1 MNLTGIPVGGDRLGH
16 WTKIAAIVFLLLT
29 GALAVDNRVE
39 LSRLAEANRASSQ
52 DAQLQVLAARVAEL
66 AQQVERVGQAPDAVP
81 RARFES
87 EREAVEQRF
96 TAIEHALNDRPPAA
110 DPQPLLDRLTQLEER
125 LAQSPPQPPP
135 APDVPPPRPPETPR
149 PKPAVPP
156 FQALG
161 VESRAGERFV
171 AILPAGANAL
181 AQVRLLRVGD
191 RESGWRLE
199 SIEAGAAVFSRA
211 GQRQR
216 LNLTQSGKHP

>member
-1 MNLTGIPVGGDRLGH
+1 MNLTGNPAEGDRHGH
-16 WTKIAAIVFLLLT
+16 WTKIAAVVLLLFV

-39 LSRLAEANRASSQ
+39 LSRLAEASRVPSQ

-66 AQQVERVGQAPDAVP
+66 AQQVERFQPPPDAVP
-81 RARFES
+81 RARFET
-87 EREAVEQRF
+87 EHVAVEQRL
-96 TAIEHALNDRPPAA
+96 TAIEQALNDPPPAA

-125 LAQSPPQPPP
+125 LAQVQAQPASPQ
-135 APDVPPPRPPETPR
+135 DVPPPRPPETPR

-171 AILPAGANAL
+171 AILPSGANAL

-191 RESGWRLE
+191 REGGWRLE

-216 LNLTQSGKHP
+216 LNLFQSGKHP

>member
-29 GALAVDNRVE
+29 GALAVDTRVE
-39 LSRLAEANRASSQ
+39 VSRLAEEGRAASQ
-52 DAQLQVLAARVAEL
+52 DAQLQVLAAHVADL

-81 RARFES
+81 RARYES
-87 EREAVEQRF
+87 EREAVQQRF
-96 TAIEHALNDRPPAA
+96 AAIEHALNDRPPAA
-110 DPQPLLDRLTQLEER
+110 DPQPLLDRLARLEER
-125 LAQSPPQPPP
+125 LAQSPPQPAP
-135 APDVPPPRPPETPR
+135 APDALPRPPETPR

-181 AQVRLLRVGD
+181 SQVRLLRVGD

-216 LNLTQSGKHP
+216 LNLSQAGKHP

>member
-1 MNLTGIPVGGDRLGH
+1 MNLTGIPAGGDRLGH
-16 WTKIAAIVFLLLT
+16 WTKVAAIVFLLFT
-29 GALAVDNRVE
+29 GALAVDTRVE
-39 LSRLAEANRASSQ
+39 VSRFAEENRDSSR
-52 DAQLQVLAARVAEL
+52 DAPLQVLAAHVADL

-81 RARFES
+81 QARFES
-87 EREAVEQRF
+87 EREAVQQRLA
-96 TAIEHALNDRPPAA
+96 AIERTLNDTPPAA
-110 DPQPLLDRLTQLEER
+110 DPQPLLDRLARLEER
-125 LAQSPPQPPP
+125 LAQVPPQPV
-135 APDVPPPRPPETPR
+135 PDTPPPRTPETPR

-161 VESRAGERFV
+161 IESRAGERFV
-171 AILPAGANAL
+171 AILPSGANAL
-181 AQVRLLRVGD
+181 SQVRLLRVGD